1 MSQRWRSWVFQW
13 RALIALP
20 KAIARDRAGVTLLIY
35 ALTLPVLLGFAGLA
49 VEVGEWYT
57 IHTKLQT
64 AADAGALAGAWVLKA
79 GGGSAKAIAVA
90 KEAIAKNPVTPDSIT
105 INAPPTSGSYSGNND
120 SVQVVLSKQELP
132 LFAELFNVSA
142 LNIGAQAVAKM
153 QPSSS
158 ACLLALDPSSDPA
171 TVDLN
176 GNANV
181 QFGNCSMAANSSN
194 PNDAILINGNATF
207 TGQSIVTVGN
217 YETNGNVSINLTD
230 PAQTGASPVPDPF
243 ANLNVTS
250 PAGCDYNGTQNYN
263 SSATLQPGTYC
274 GGFNVN
280 GNATVTLE
288 PGTYYID
295 GGNLIFNGNS
305 TILCDCTTPG
315 SGVTFVFT
323 NQGGDGQT
331 GTVTMNGNVTM
342 NLQAPTDTSDP
353 TDYPYA
359 GMLFVQDRN
368 APQNENATFNGNVNS
383 VLEGAMYFP
392 NGEVVLN
399 GNLSNSANCTE
410 LIAWQVLINGNAGF
424 STTSNCAAAQI
435 NPLVVTDVQLVE

>member
-1 MSQRWRSWVFQW
+1 MSQGWRSQVFRWRTFFAV
-13 RALIALP
+13 P
-20 KAIARDRAGVTLLIY
+20 KAIGRDRSGVTLVIY

-79 GGGSAKAIAVA
+79 GGSSAEAITIA
-90 KEAIAKNPVTPDSIT
+90 KEAIAKNPITPDSIT
-105 INAPPTSGSYSGNND
+105 INAPPTSGSYAGNSD
-120 SVQVVLSKQELP
+120 SVQVKLGKKQVP
-132 LFAELFNVSA
+132 LFSELFN
-142 LNIGAQAVAKM
+142 IGALDIGTQAVAQM
-153 QPSSS
+153 EPSGT
-158 ACLLALDPSSDPA
+158 ACLLALDSSSDPA

-194 PNDAILINGNATF
+194 PTDAILMNGNVSF
-207 TGQSIVTVGN
+207 SGQSIVTVGN
-217 YETNGNVSINLTD
+217 YQSSGSVSINLTQ
-230 PAQTGASPVPDPF
+230 PAQTGASPIADPF
-243 ANLNVTS
+243 ANLSITS

-263 SSATLQPGTYC
+263 SSAVLQPGTYC

-280 GNATVTLE
+280 GSATVTLE

-305 TILCDCTTPG
+305 AIQCDCTAAG

-323 NQGGDGQT
+323 NQNGDGQT

-353 TDYPYA
+353 TDYPYP

-368 APQNENATFNGNVNS
+368 APVNENATFNGNVNS

-399 GNLSNSANCTE
+399 GNLSNASNCTE

-435 NPLVVTDVQLVE
+435 NPLVVTSVQLVE